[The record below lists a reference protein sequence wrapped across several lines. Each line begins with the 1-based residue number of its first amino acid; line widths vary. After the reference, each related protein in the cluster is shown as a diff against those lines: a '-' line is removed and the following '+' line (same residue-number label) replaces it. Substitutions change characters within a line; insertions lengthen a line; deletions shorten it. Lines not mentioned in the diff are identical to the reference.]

1 MNRRKKVKRLGAKTI
16 SFPKGKGHLTHNNRE
31 FISNNVVPERT
42 AWNRIYIQESLEQAY
57 EKCFGQALMEYNAG
71 QKRKDRRKENYLK
84 EIENS
89 GNKEKTFYENIV
101 QIGKKDDTPV
111 VGADGKLT
119 EEAKAAIEILEQ
131 YAKTFQERNPNLYLF
146 NCVMHLDEATPHLH
160 IDYIPV
166 ANGYKTGM
174 KTRNSLTKAL
184 QQMGFAK
191 AVSKKENETV
201 AWQQRE
207 RAYLTELCQEKGIDV
222 EVLGV
227 QRDNLTLPEYK
238 AVMRKVEKLEY
249 QAVKI
254 EENNQRLA
262 EQAEKLADQIARL
275 DEKEKDNKDVLKKHD
290 LRADTLKTI
299 AKETEKDTK
308 KLKSAAVPVSNI
320 FGGEEYVKVK
330 KSDWDK
336 IIDAFSRAVSRN
348 KLLEKYEKKIVALEK
363 KVSDVSGLLEK
374 MKQFISNR
382 GLGEAFAEFVKS
394 LEPKTMKERL
404 TEKQKVVKE
413 QTQQISVPNCNSW
426 KERLFMNITYEKNG
440 DYLISNLI
448 SDPEPEGEL
457 RKFGLMR
464 RHYLKEHRS
473 GIYQAMLLSGKL
485 KEHLLMMQEQ
495 AEAQFDLL
503 VKQMAEQEGVTEH
516 LKEKNQMIWVQRM
529 NNIRERAE
537 KIVRATLLQ

>member
-1 MNRRKKVKRLGAKTI
+1 
-16 SFPKGKGHLTHNNRE
+16 
-31 FISNNVVPERT
+31 
-42 AWNRIYIQESLEQAY
+42 
-57 EKCFGQALMEYNAG
+57 MEYNAG
-71 QKRKDRRKENYLK
+71 QKRKDRRKEKYLK

-111 VGADGKLT
+111 VGAAGKLT

-238 AVMRKVEKLEY
+238 AAMQKVEKLEH

-262 EQAEKLADQIARL
+262 EQAEKLADQIAKL
-275 DEKEKDNKDVLKKHD
+275 DEKEKDNKEVLKKHD

-363 KVSDVSGLLEK
+363 KVSDVSGLLDK

-382 GLGEAFAEFVKS
+382 GLGEAFTEFVKS

-404 TEKQKVVKE
+404 VEKQKIIKE
-413 QTQQISVPNCNSW
+413 QSQQQSMHTQEHGVSKKRNIS
-426 KERLFMNITYEKNG
+426 
-440 DYLISNLI
+440 
-448 SDPEPEGEL
+448 
-457 RKFGLMR
+457 
-464 RHYLKEHRS
+464 
-473 GIYQAMLLSGKL
+473 
-485 KEHLLMMQEQ
+485 
-495 AEAQFDLL
+495 
-503 VKQMAEQEGVTEH
+503 TE
-516 LKEKNQMIWVQRM
+516 I
-529 NNIRERAE
+529 
-537 KIVRATLLQ
+537 